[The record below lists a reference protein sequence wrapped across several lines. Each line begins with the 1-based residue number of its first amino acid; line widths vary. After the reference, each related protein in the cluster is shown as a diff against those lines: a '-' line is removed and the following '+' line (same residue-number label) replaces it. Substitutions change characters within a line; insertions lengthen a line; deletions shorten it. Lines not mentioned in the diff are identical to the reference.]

1 MTGAKNL
8 EESKRKALEALKRGT
23 IQAAFFIFIAQMESN
38 PETCNHDAIEEG
50 KRLIF
55 NGGLVRAVDVE
66 KFFHEVV

>member
-8 EESKRKALEALKRGT
+8 EKSKREALKALKYCT
-23 IQAAFFIFIAQMESN
+23 VETAFFVFIAQMESN
-38 PETCNHDAIEEG
+38 PETYNHDAIEEG

-66 KFFHEVV
+66 KFFNDVA